1 MTQSVRNAA
10 RDYLITGLRD
20 AHAME
25 AQAVTLTTSQADRLK
40 NYPELE
46 QRIRVHAHETEGQRD
61 RLAKCLEEL
70 GSSPSV
76 VKDAAMEVAANL
88 QAAFHAMADDEVI
101 KHSLAAY
108 AFEHFEI
115 ASYKVLIGT
124 AQLAGELEIASIC
137 EQNLAEEEAMVAWL
151 SERLPDALQQFLS
164 RSAADLEAKR

>member
-1 MTQSVRNAA
+1 MAQSLRNAA

-25 AQAVTLTTSQADRLK
+25 SQAVTLTTTQADRLK

-61 RLAKCLEEL
+61 RLAQCLEEL
-70 GSSPSV
+70 GSSPSS
-76 VKDAAMEVAANL
+76 VKDAAMQLAANL
-88 QAAFHAMADDEVI
+88 QAAFHAMAEDEVI
-101 KHSLAAY
+101 KNSLAAY

-115 ASYKVLIGT
+115 ASYKALIAT
-124 AQLAGELEIASIC
+124 AKIAGETGIASIC
-137 EQNLAEEEAMVAWL
+137 EQNLAEEEAMAAWL
-151 SERLPDALQQFLS
+151 TDHLPAALQQYLD